1 MTSQMNLDVFAVLW
15 NQMQNQKT
23 SAVHLRILTWLQNAY
38 DNQDNRLLL
47 MAFRSCGKSTLI
59 GIYCAWVIYQN
70 PNIRIIVMAADDVLA
85 QKMVRNIRRILERHP
100 LTKMLMPTKSDQWAN
115 DRFTVS
121 RNMELRDP
129 TVIARGLTSNVTGA
143 RSDIIIYDDVEVPNT
158 SSTKE
163 AREELR
169 HRLDETRFLLT
180 PGGVQLY
187 VGTPHCYDTIYAT
200 NDMMQ
205 NADQGRAYLDNF
217 YNFRLPIYD
226 DNEQSVWPERFPN
239 HDIESLKKQVGP
251 NKFES
256 QMMLRPT
263 NISQG
268 RLNPDLLQFYDMN
281 LDYKEVSRRPLLYLG
296 GRQIISCCAW
306 WDPSFGGDKSDGS
319 VLAIIFTDEEG
330 RYYLHHISYIRVTSL
345 SDDDEATQQCKKIAA
360 LLSEFYIPHVTVE
373 TNGIGKF
380 LPAILRREIK
390 KSGHFCAVSEHHTTR
405 QKSQKILEGFDAV
418 MANENLHV
426 HNTVKQ
432 TSFLNEMREWRP
444 GSSTINDDG
453 LDAVASALIQEPI
466 RIAGVQQTGV
476 RKNWSPAAQIFRA
489 KT

>member
-1 MTSQMNLDVFAVLW
+1 MNLDVFAVLW

-23 SAVHLRILTWLQNAY
+23 PCVHLRILTWLQNAY
-38 DNQDNRLLL
+38 DNRDTRLLL

-70 PNIRIIVMAADDVLA
+70 PNIRIIVMAADDILA

-121 RNMELRDP
+121 RDMELRDP
-129 TVIARGLTSNVTGA
+129 TVMARGLTSNVTGA
-143 RSDIIIYDDVEVPNT
+143 RSDMIIYDDVEVPNT

-200 NDMMQ
+200 CDTTQ
-205 NADQGRAYLDNF
+205 QADQGRAYLDGF
-217 YNFRLPIYD
+217 YDFKLPIYD
-226 DNEQSVWPERFPN
+226 DNGNSVWPDRFPN

-263 NISQG
+263 NIAQG
-268 RLNPDLLQFYDMN
+268 RLNPDLLKFYDMD
-281 LDYKEVSRRPLLYLG
+281 LDYKEVARKPLLYLG
-296 GRQIISCCAW
+296 GRQIVSCSAW
-306 WDPSFGGDKSDGS
+306 WDPSFGADKSDGS
-319 VLAIIFTDEEG
+319 VLAIIFTDSEG
-330 RYYLHHISYIRVTSL
+330 QYYLHHLSYIKINTT

-360 LLSEFYIPHVTVE
+360 LLSQFYIPHVSVE

-390 KSGHFCAVSEHHTTR
+390 NSGHYCAVNDHHTTAS
-405 QKSQKILEGFDAV
+405 KSQKILEGFDAV
-418 MANENLHV
+418 MANENLYV
-426 HNTVKQ
+426 HDDVKK
-432 TSFLNEMREWRP
+432 TPFLNEMREWRP
-444 GSSTINDDG
+444 TSSNAKDDG
-453 LDAVASALIQEPI
+453 LDAVASALLQEPI
-466 RIAGVQQTGV
+466 RISGGSQKGT
-476 RKNWSPAAQIFRA
+476 RKNWSPTAQIFKA
-489 KT
+489 KI